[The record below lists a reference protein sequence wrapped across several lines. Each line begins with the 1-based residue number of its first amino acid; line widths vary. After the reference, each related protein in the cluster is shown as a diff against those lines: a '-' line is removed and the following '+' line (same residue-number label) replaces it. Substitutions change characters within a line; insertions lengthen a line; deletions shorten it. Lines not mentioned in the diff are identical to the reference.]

1 MQLQVEKSDGSL
13 EVYLHTKVMGTIT
26 LALSE
31 VGDYQ
36 ETVAEQLAEAVS
48 LYLRH
53 QYGSGRVSFNEI
65 RSMIEVVLADTGHEK
80 AALALQEHRII
91 RQIKRNRVEVVKRSI
106 PQRIF
111 DSRRSVLNYDQSEV
125 QPWNKSM
132 IVREL
137 ERERHL
143 PRGLARVIAGVVEEK
158 VLTLGYRQ
166 IDSTLIRALV
176 DNEFLAMRQAE
187 RALAERK
194 PVKEV
199 EEESPV
205 AAVC

>member
-13 EVYLHTKVMGTIT
+13 EVYLHTKVLATIT
-26 LALSE
+26 VALSE

-53 QYGSGRVSFNEI
+53 HYGTGRVSTHEI
-65 RSMIEVVLADTGHEK
+65 QFMIEVVLADTGQEK
-80 AALALQEHRII
+80 AAMALQEHRLN

-111 DSRRSVLNYDQSEV
+111 NARRSLLDYEQCEV
-125 QPWNKSM
+125 QPWNKSV

-187 RALAERK
+187 KAMAEPK
-194 PVKEV
+194 HAKEV
-199 EEESPV
+199 EEETPV